1 MSIASNVKGSVED
14 WLRRRLQESPGT
26 RVLRSRWPI
35 SIQTVSEE
43 GCRLTQVAGA
53 PSLTGSLKLEKQQD
67 GRWRVSQSM
76 HEREVFSAANLAERD
91 ARGLYADLQQQLLC
105 NPPMAGGGPVG
116 GRLRWLLVVAILFA
130 IVLFGPGASNTRTG
144 AVQPAV
150 AAATQPAV
158 PIYANAAPTLPQRD
172 ASEPRA
178 SAAEMVMLRNVATRG
193 GISLTESGTAF
204 YVFSDPKCPYC
215 QKLEQTIEQLGGNHK
230 PVILPVAYKSGA
242 KEVAQGILCM
252 KDRKAAGRQWRQAM
266 SARAEPKK
274 GATGGECEEGL
285 NLLTGNMTLFEM
297 MKLSGTPTVI
307 TSNGRMFSGAGDA
320 SVEQLR
326 AALELP

>member
-1 MSIASNVKGSVED
+1 MRIASNVKGSVED

-26 RVLRSRWPI
+26 RVLRSRWPV

-43 GCRLTQVAGA
+43 GGRLTRVAGA
-53 PSLTGSLKLEKQQD
+53 PSLTGSLKLEKQED

-76 HEREVFSAANLAERD
+76 HEREVFSAADLAERD
-91 ARGLYADLQQQLLC
+91 ARGLYADLQQQLLG
-105 NPPMAGGGPVG
+105 NPPMAGGPVG
-116 GRLRWLLVVAILFA
+116 GGVRWLIAVAIVLA
-130 IVLFGPGASNTRTG
+130 IVLFGPVSSNTRTG
-144 AVQPAV
+144 AVQPA
-150 AAATQPAV
+150 AAATTPPAAQ
-158 PIYANAAPTLPQRD
+158 IYANAAPTLPQRD

-230 PVILPVAYKSGA
+230 PVILPVAYKPGA
-242 KEVAQGILCM
+242 KEVAQGVLCM
-252 KDRKAAGRQWRQAM
+252 KDRKAAGRQWRLAL
-266 SARAEPKK
+266 SARAEQKK

-285 NLLTGNMTLFEM
+285 TLLTGNMTLFEM

-307 TSNGRMFSGAGDA
+307 TASGRMYSGAGDA